1 MLIRPTSTMN
11 GYERDGTGEM
21 SHALTE
27 SSLTSVSITATVITL
42 ARSIPLQPFRMSRK
56 EG

>member
-1 MLIRPTSTMN
+1 MLIRPILTMN
-11 GYERDGTGEM
+11 GYERDGTGEK
-21 SHALTE
+21 SQALNE
-27 SSLTSVSITATVITL
+27 SSLTSVAITATVITL